1 MGVMTNLA
9 VNRDHMLDLFA
20 QWEAKPTR
28 HMIVVCARELRRLAA
43 RRKEYGVTAFD
54 TKQIAMRYGFVTGQE
69 AAQRALSW
77 FAAVPKV
84 ARLRRTD
91 RTRLSPQRNAQR
103 VYVL

>member
-1 MGVMTNLA
+1 MATAAMQQELP
-9 VNRDHMLDLFA
+9 DLWA
-20 QWEAKPTR
+20 RWEAKPTR

-43 RRKEYGVTAFD
+43 RRKDYGVTAFD

-84 ARLRRTD
+84 ARLHRTE
-91 RTRLSPQRNAQR
+91 RVRLSPQRNAQR
-103 VYVL
+103 VYVHG

>member
-1 MGVMTNLA
+1 MVTATMQQELP
-9 VNRDHMLDLFA
+9 DLWA
-20 QWEAKPTR
+20 RWEAKPTR

-43 RRKEYGVTAFD
+43 RRNDYGVTAFD
-54 TKQIAMRYGFVTGQE
+54 TGQIARRWGFTTGQE

-77 FAAVPKV
+77 FAAVPRV
-84 ARLRRTD
+84 ARLRRTE